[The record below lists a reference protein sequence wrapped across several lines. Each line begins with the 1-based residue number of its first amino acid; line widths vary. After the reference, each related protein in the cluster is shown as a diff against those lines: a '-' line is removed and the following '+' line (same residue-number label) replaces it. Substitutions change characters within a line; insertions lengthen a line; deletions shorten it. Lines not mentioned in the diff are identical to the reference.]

1 MLEEIISMIAEQLDI
16 PKESIT
22 AESRL
27 LEDLKADSMD
37 VIGLVMDLEQKY
49 NTTIPDDDLPKIRT
63 VGDIVTF
70 VSKK

>member
-1 MLEEIISMIAEQLDI
+1 MLEEIITMIAEQLDI

-49 NTTIPDDDLPKIRT
+49 NITIPDDDLPKIRT